1 MYWTVKTTTQ
11 YKIKYTQDQIF
22 SLKMHISDF
31 MNVGR
36 TRYPHLLDKIV
47 TKDVIVCDGKP
58 KKTK

>member
-1 MYWTVKTTTQ
+1 
-11 YKIKYTQDQIF
+11 
-22 SLKMHISDF
+22 MHISDF